1 MFFFLFE
8 KNVRCLIMIFC
19 NINKI
24 STVKEIAAGDE
35 KFGAGHSFG
44 LLVFVLSEH
53 W

>member
-1 MFFFLFE
+1 MFFLFD
-8 KNVRCLIMIFC
+8 KNVRDYMLFLFC

-24 STVKEIAAGDE
+24 SVKEIAAGNE

-44 LLVFVLSEH
+44 LLVFVLSEQ

>member
-1 MFFFLFE
+1 MFFLFD
-8 KNVRCLIMIFC
+8 KNVRDYMLFC

-24 STVKEIAAGDE
+24 STVKEIAAGNE

-44 LLVFVLSEH
+44 LLVFVLSEQ